1 MDDES
6 KEDSIENKTKGQIK
20 QVLCLECKRTTRHL
34 VSVSLDKDGSAWNR
48 YQGWDVSWSEHYQ
61 ILECQGCSTVSFR
74 HSSWFSENQG
84 PGEDGTIERLYPL
97 RKESSLIARP
107 FQNVPTAL
115 GRIYSESVDCFNSE
129 SNTLCAAGLRA
140 LVEGICSEQGI
151 SDGPVE
157 VPAKGGGTQIVRR
170 GDLSGRIAGLH
181 ERGLLTKSSADT
193 LHEHRYLGNSAVHE
207 LARPADAELKLA
219 VEILEHTLDALY
231 EMPEKAA
238 QLRSKR
244 KP

>member
-1 MDDES
+1 MRDGMYLGPS
-6 KEDSIENKTKGQIK
+6 TIK
-20 QVLCLECKRTTRHL
+20 FSNAR
-34 VSVSLDKDGSAWNR
+34 GA
-48 YQGWDVSWSEHYQ
+48 
-61 ILECQGCSTVSFR
+61 TVSFR
-74 HSSWFSENQG
+74 HASWFSENQA

-115 GRIYSESVDCFNSE
+115 RRIYSESVDCFNSE

-140 LVEGICSEQGI
+140 LVEGICSAQGI
-151 SDGPVE
+151 ADGPVE
-157 VPAKGGGTQIVRR
+157 VQEKGGCAKIVRR
-170 GDLSGRIAGLH
+170 ADLSGRIAGLH
-181 ERGLLTKSSADT
+181 ERGLLTKASADT

-207 LARPADAELKLA
+207 LARPADMELKLA

-231 EMPEKAA
+231 EMPKKAA

-244 KP
+244 KL